1 MQFAQLLGLIL
12 LYFIGGLAYI
22 ISTAIIVGIA
32 IAAKVVAVEIGDR
45 LLYSIIIFGD
55 LLRGIEIVELF
66 NIVVFALV
74 GMGFGLAAGFL
85 PSNIGRKLSAAF
97 LIVVVPIIFMTTQ
110 LVRYDIWLNEVANN
124 ENIPL
129 EGAAKIANDFLRNRV
144 GEDGIIGFYVYTG
157 QFPIL
162 PTKKTQMKELDSLEK
177 NANSKFVQV
186 TGFPPG
192 IISFTMSLCFWTIR
206 GFYFLVAIV
215 TTIGHFRE
223 GAKIAKR

>member
-1 MQFAQLLGLIL
+1 MEFAQLLGRIL
-12 LYFIGGLAYI
+12 LYIIGGLAYI
-22 ISTAIIVGIA
+22 ISTAMIVGIA
-32 IAAKVVAVEIGDR
+32 ITAKVVAVEIGDR

-66 NIVVFALV
+66 NIVVFAVV

-85 PSNIGRKLSAAF
+85 PSNIGRKLSAGF
-97 LIVVVPIIFMTTQ
+97 LIVFVPIIFMTTQ

-129 EGAAKIANDFLRNRV
+129 ERAATIANDFLENRV
-144 GEDGIIGFYVYTG
+144 GQDGIIGFYVYTG

-162 PTKKTQMKELDSLEK
+162 PTKKTQMKGLDSLEK

-186 TGFPPG
+186 TGIPPG
-192 IISFTMSLCFWTIR
+192 IISFTMSLCFWSIR
-206 GFYFLVAIV
+206 GFYFLVAAV

-223 GAKIAKR
+223 GVKIAKR

>member
-1 MQFAQLLGLIL
+1 MQFAQILGRIL
-12 LYFIGGLAYI
+12 LYLIGGLAYI

-32 IAAKVVAVEIGDR
+32 ITAKVVAVEIADR

-66 NIVVFALV
+66 NVVVFAVV

-85 PSNIGRKLSAAF
+85 PSNIGRKLTAGF
-97 LIVVVPIIFMTTQ
+97 LIVFVPIIFMTTQ
-110 LVRYDIWLNEVANN
+110 VVRYDIWLHEVANN

-129 EGAAKIANDFLRNRV
+129 ERAATIANDFLRNRV
-144 GEDGIIGFYVYTG
+144 GEDGIIGFYIYTG

-186 TGFPPG
+186 TGIPPG
-192 IISFTMSLCFWTIR
+192 IISFTMSLCFWAIR
-206 GFYFLVAIV
+206 GFYFLVAVV

-223 GAKIAKR
+223 GIEIAKR